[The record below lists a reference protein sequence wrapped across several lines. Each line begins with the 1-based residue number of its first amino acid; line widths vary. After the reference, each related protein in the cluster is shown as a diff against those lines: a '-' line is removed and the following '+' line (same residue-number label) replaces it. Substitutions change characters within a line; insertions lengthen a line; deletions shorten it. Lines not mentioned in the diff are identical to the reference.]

1 MGAYPLDR
9 EQRLVSV
16 TPPADPAVP
25 NSRLP
30 PEDARSLLNRL
41 GPLPFGYAW
50 NIIAQIASALDAAHA
65 RGLIHGDVKPANILL
80 EASDTAGE
88 VTPQRAG
95 DFEPGHAYLADFGMS
110 TAFPP
115 DQIVAT
121 GQFTG
126 TLDYSAP
133 EQIEGH
139 ALDGRADLY
148 SLACTAFELLCGTPP
163 FGQEQ
168 GPTLMYAQL
177 YAPPP
182 AATAS
187 RAGLPAA
194 VDLVLATAVN
204 KDPADRYPSCGQF
217 AEELGAALGLSSGEP
232 AGLPPSRSPGRLGSA
247 TGSGR
252 PAEPP
257 ATESGLAAEP
267 PATESGLAAEPSAAG
282 MRPGDPDAMDD
293 QNGPEREP
301 SAPRSRV
308 PRLILAAA
316 AVLVVAGV
324 ASGVA
329 LSEQS
334 TPASSAVAL
343 PTASLRATPSLSPSL
358 SPASTSTPAFEQAKA
373 LSMLLTSSAAART
386 ALHDAVTQVR
396 ACTHLA
402 RAASQL
408 QGVVNQRV
416 GEYSQASALPTS
428 ALPDGAALKSELIG
442 ALSSSLKAD
451 RDYLTWA
458 RQQLAGRCT
467 PSDQS
472 SAYKAAN
479 GASLVANAAKAAFVQ
494 VWNPVAAKYGIK
506 SDSALSI

>member
-1 MGAYPLDR
+1 MTRAAG
-9 EQRLVSV
+9 
-16 TPPADPAVP
+16 PAVP
-25 NSRLP
+25 ASRLP
-30 PEDARSLLNRL
+30 PKDAGALLSRL
-41 GPLPFGYAW
+41 GPLPPGCACD
-50 NIIAQIASALDAAHA
+50 IIAQIASELDTAHA
-65 RGLIHGDVKPANILL
+65 RGLTHGDVKPANILL

-194 VDLVLATAVN
+194 VDLVLATALN

-257 ATESGLAAEP
+257 ATESGLAVEP
-267 PATESGLAAEPSAAG
+267 PAAG

>member
-1 MGAYPLDR
+1 
-9 EQRLVSV
+9 
-16 TPPADPAVP
+16 
-25 NSRLP
+25 
-30 PEDARSLLNRL
+30 
-41 GPLPFGYAW
+41 
-50 NIIAQIASALDAAHA
+50 
-65 RGLIHGDVKPANILL
+65 
-80 EASDTAGE
+80 
-88 VTPQRAG
+88 
-95 DFEPGHAYLADFGMS
+95 
-110 TAFPP
+110 
-115 DQIVAT
+115 
-121 GQFTG
+121 
-126 TLDYSAP
+126 
-133 EQIEGH
+133 
-139 ALDGRADLY
+139 
-148 SLACTAFELLCGTPP
+148 
-163 FGQEQ
+163 
-168 GPTLMYAQL
+168 
-177 YAPPP
+177 
-182 AATAS
+182 
-187 RAGLPAA
+187 
-194 VDLVLATAVN
+194 
-204 KDPADRYPSCGQF
+204 
-217 AEELGAALGLSSGEP
+217 
-232 AGLPPSRSPGRLGSA
+232 
-247 TGSGR
+247 
-252 PAEPP
+252 
-257 ATESGLAAEP
+257 
-267 PATESGLAAEPSAAG
+267 
-282 MRPGDPDAMDD
+282 MDD